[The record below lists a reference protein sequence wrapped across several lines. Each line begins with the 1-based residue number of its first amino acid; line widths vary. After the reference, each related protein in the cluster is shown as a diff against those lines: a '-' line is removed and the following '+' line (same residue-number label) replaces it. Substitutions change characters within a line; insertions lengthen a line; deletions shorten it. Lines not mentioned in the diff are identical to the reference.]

1 MADHRASRTRT
12 SNWGVVVAVGLGSLG
27 VGFGV
32 GWMARGTSEPAAG
45 EGAPAALRP
54 AAAAGDR
61 RQDRKP
67 SAKVA
72 ARRVV
77 VRVPSGR
84 CTSDDDD
91 AAANAGVWPPGAPA
105 ALRPE
110 GIEQI
115 ALEAAR
121 EAGFEWDYD
130 IDCSAY
136 PCIVWAPYAS
146 RDDNE
151 AWNVARNAW
160 AQRIF
165 NELIRQAGVSRSS
178 VGAKHGIAEVFVLAD
193 PDGDEDERALEA
205 ARERIER
212 LDRSADGADGAEA
225 E

>member
-1 MADHRASRTRT
+1 M
-12 SNWGVVVAVGLGSLG
+12 AVGLGALG
-27 VGFGV
+27 IGFGI
-32 GWMARGTSEPAAG
+32 GWMARGTGEPAAG
-45 EGAPAALRP
+45 EGAPVAGGAAV
-54 AAAAGDR
+54 AAGDR
-61 RQDRKP
+61 RQDREP
-67 SAKVA
+67 PAKVA

-91 AAANAGVWPPGAPA
+91 AAANAGVWPPGAPE
-105 ALRPE
+105 ALTPE

-136 PCIVWAPYAS
+136 PCIVWAPYAP

-160 AQRIF
+160 AQRIYSV
-165 NELIRQAGVSRSS
+165 LIRQAGVNRSS

-193 PDGDEDERALEA
+193 PDGDEDDRALEA
-205 ARERIER
+205 AKQRIER
-212 LDRSADGADGAEA
+212 LDRSADGAAGAEA